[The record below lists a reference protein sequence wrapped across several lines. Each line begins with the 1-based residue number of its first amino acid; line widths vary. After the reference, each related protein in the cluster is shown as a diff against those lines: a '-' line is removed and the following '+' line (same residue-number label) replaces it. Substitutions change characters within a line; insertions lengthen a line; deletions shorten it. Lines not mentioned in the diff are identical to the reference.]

1 MKKDNQK
8 TNSAKKSKIL
18 RRLIILIV
26 LAAVFA
32 VYGFAKSTIKIT
44 KAKTIVSAPKIVAKY
59 KKSKK
64 FKITV
69 KNKVC
74 KKVVSGIKIKVK
86 IYTGKKSKTY
96 NLKTNKKGSVIIN
109 TNNLKRGEH
118 KVTIQSIYNKYII
131 SAKST
136 IKIK

>member
-1 MKKDNQK
+1 M
-8 TNSAKKSKIL
+8 
-18 RRLIILIV
+18 
-26 LAAVFA
+26 
-32 VYGFAKSTIKIT
+32 
-44 KAKTIVSAPKIVAKY
+44 
-59 KKSKK
+59 
-64 FKITV
+64 
-69 KNKVC
+69 KNKVS

-118 KVTIQSIYNKYII
+118 KVTIQSIDNKYII